1 MTAFQG
7 GIILSGDLIK
17 DFSMKLLYTESS
29 QQYEESNEK
38 YQLRELLRV
47 FQMINAELKKLLK
60 VQVTI
65 RKPPTDQEKRALD

>member
-1 MTAFQG
+1 
-7 GIILSGDLIK
+7 
-17 DFSMKLLYTESS
+17 MKLLYTESS